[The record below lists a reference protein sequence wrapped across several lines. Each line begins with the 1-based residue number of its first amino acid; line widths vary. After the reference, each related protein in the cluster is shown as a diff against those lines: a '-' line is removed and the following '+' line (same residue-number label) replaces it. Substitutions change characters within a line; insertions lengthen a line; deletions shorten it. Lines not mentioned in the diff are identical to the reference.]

1 MNSITVMAASN
12 SNSRDLSSPTEP
24 VYQKIHLGLGYDG
37 TKSPDASSPD
47 QTPAEANEAMEI
59 AVDRLKNDFQ
69 DILHLQV
76 KGVAAALTDPSST
89 TDSTCSFSL
98 CLSALE
104 ESSYSGYHGPSP
116 KEIAHL
122 RSIAQKMNAKGHL
135 DKLVRVYV
143 TERKS
148 FMYAHFRKLWD
159 EKSGICDVRRL
170 EWGVLEAKIMRWI
183 RAVHCCL
190 RGILPFEKQLS
201 NHVFRGIGNDA
212 IGESCFFAIVTD
224 YVAELLD
231 FADAL
236 SSCRP
241 SPEKL
246 QEILALYRSFSCFRS
261 DINSVFESEAG
272 QTIRV
277 RTDCI
282 LSRLGGEVVSP
293 ALSDF
298 EETLLRELC
307 NYPIPGGAIH
317 RSTEYVMGYVTSL
330 VSESKETLTE
340 LITSKPSTTIGNLMI
355 SDLDV
360 KELEGRAPLAAHFL
374 WIIIV
379 LHLNLERRSKCYQDS
394 LLANLFMMN
403 NVHYIV
409 QQIRRSAALTEMIGD
424 NYINKLT
431 ENVQGSMTNYV
442 SGTWDVLV
450 YCLRHEG
457 LNGSWGF
464 TVGSGVSRKA
474 LKLRFKNF
482 NTLFKETHRTQ
493 MMWEV
498 PDLELR
504 TKLHQSILDKL
515 IPPYRNFLGK
525 FRSLIDRGKQPGKYI
540 MYSAEQLEA
549 KVLGLFS
556 YSSYL

>member
-1 MNSITVMAASN
+1 MNSISMVEASN
-12 SNSRDLSSPTEP
+12 STSRDLSSPTEP
-24 VYQKIHLGLGYDG
+24 VYQKIHLAPRFEG
-37 TKSPDASSPD
+37 TKSPETSSPD

-59 AVDRLKNDFQ
+59 AMDRLKNHFR

-76 KGVAAALTDPSST
+76 EGVANALTDPSST
-89 TDSTCSFSL
+89 TDSTRSFSL

-104 ESSYSGYHGPSP
+104 ESSYSGYHGPSQN
-116 KEIAHL
+116 KIGHL
-122 RSIAQKMNAKGHL
+122 RSIARKMDAKGHL
-135 DKLVRVYV
+135 DKLIHVYV

-148 FMYAHFRKLWD
+148 FMHAHFRKLWD

-190 RGILPFEKQLS
+190 RGILPVEKQLS
-201 NHVFRGIGNDA
+201 NHVFRGIGDNA
-212 IGESCFFAIVTD
+212 MGEFCFVAIVTD

-236 SSCRP
+236 SCCRQ
-241 SPEKL
+241 SPERLPK
-246 QEILALYRSFSCFRS
+246 ILVLYERFSCFRS
-261 DINSVFESEAG
+261 DINSVFESEAA

-277 RTDCI
+277 RTDCT
-282 LSRLGGEVVSP
+282 LSRLGEVVSVT
-293 ALSDF
+293 LSDF
-298 EETLLRELC
+298 EDTLLRELC

-317 RSTEYVMGYVTSL
+317 TSTKYVMGYVTSL
-330 VSESKETLTE
+330 VSDCKETLME
-340 LITSKPSTTIGNLMI
+340 LITFKPSTNMGDLMI

-360 KELEGRAPLAAHFL
+360 KDLERRTPLAAHFL

-379 LHLNLERRSKCYQDS
+379 LHLNLERRSKCYKDS

-409 QQIRRSAALTEMIGD
+409 QQIRASAALTEMIGD
-424 NYINKLT
+424 KYINKLT
-431 ENVQGSMTNYV
+431 ENVQDSMTHYV
-442 SGTWDVLV
+442 SGTWDGLV

-457 LNGSWGF
+457 LNGSWVF
-464 TVGSGVSRKA
+464 TIGSGVSKKV
-474 LKLRFKNF
+474 LKERFKNF
-482 NTLFKETHRTQ
+482 NTLFKEIHRMQ

-504 TKLHQSILDKL
+504 MKLHRSILDKL

-525 FRSLIDRGKQPGKYI
+525 FRSLIDRGRQPEKYI

-556 YSSYL
+556 YCSYL